1 MINYSRRHLLK
12 MVGVVTAV
20 SAAGQL
26 LPISR
31 LKAAE
36 QNNPPIGL
44 KDFISVSQALTAQ
57 QQLNPTVAQALL
69 LAFMQTDKNFVSRL
83 TRLNTLFQEQPE
95 LLGEQKIAFSADDAD
110 SESLA
115 KAILDGWYEGVVGK
129 GFDAIYVT
137 YVNNLANLLVSDKL
151 VPPSFSY
158 GPMGSWAQKP

>member
-1 MINYSRRHLLK
+1 MSHCPKGSLTMSGLG
-12 MVGVVTAV
+12 M
-20 SAAGQL
+20 
-26 LPISR
+26 
-31 LKAAE
+31 
-36 QNNPPIGL
+36 GL